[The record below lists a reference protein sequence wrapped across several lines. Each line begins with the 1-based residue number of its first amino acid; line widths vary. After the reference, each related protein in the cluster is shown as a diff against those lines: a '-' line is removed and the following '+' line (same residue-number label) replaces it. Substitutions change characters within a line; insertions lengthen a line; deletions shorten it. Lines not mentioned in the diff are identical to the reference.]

1 MLWGNQRGGVPMKN
15 YTRLALGFA
24 VALVGLAGVAVAGSM
39 NGRAGV
45 MPAYYDDQLFT
56 INFKELPS
64 GGESSTLAHN
74 KSINTIYMSDFCM
87 PPGSEMFVSVLD
99 AIQGDGFNPLWN
111 EVQVVFDKDLAC
123 MQFTSD
129 TDILDAFDNGLIS
142 LVPTD
147 EVCRCSVVGRKKQ
160 RARARCARQSS
171 AALVHAVHLG
181 GGPIALF

>member
-1 MLWGNQRGGVPMKN
+1 MKN
-15 YTRLALGFA
+15 CTRLALGFA

-39 NGRAGV
+39 NGRAGT

-56 INFKELPS
+56 INFNELPS

-74 KSINTIYMSDFCM
+74 KSINTIYMSDFCT

-129 TDILDAFDNGLIS
+129 NDILAAWNAGLID
-142 LVPTD
+142 LQPTT
-147 EVCRCSVVGRKKQ
+147 EVYRCSVI
-160 RARARCARQSS
+160 
-171 AALVHAVHLG
+171 
-181 GGPIALF
+181 GPNK